1 MPKYLIERSIPGAGS
16 LDRDEL
22 RAASQNSCNVLRELG
37 PTIQWVQSYVTDDK
51 ITCVY
56 IAPSEE
62 MIREHARRAG
72 LPADAVMEI
81 RTIIDPTTAEP
92 ERAPTKAAGMARS
105 LALAL
110 AGLLSAGAMACTPS
124 GVDVDVVAPEGEPV
138 VTPIAGQSASP
149 ATQIASSAAESTSP
163 AAQPADPGVATDL
176 AALRR
181 VVAPLHSFDAAQEA
195 GWTHLI
201 PRCRDNQPAGG
212 MGWHYAN
219 PAYVDGELDV
229 TKPEALIYEPQEDG
243 SMTFVG
249 VEFAVPFSELPPE
262 AEAPRLFG
270 QSFLHNLGDE
280 LWMLHVWVG
289 RHNPAGMFATW
300 NPRVSCQHA
309 R

>member
-1 MPKYLIERSIPGAGS
+1 MPKYLIERVIPGAGA

-92 ERAPTKAAGMARS
+92 ERKPSRAGAAARS
-105 LALAL
+105 MAVLL
-110 AGLLSAGAMACTPS
+110 AGVLSLSAGACAPSAVEVGTPGTELAVSAAAAPSVPSATPS
-124 GVDVDVVAPEGEPV
+124 
-138 VTPIAGQSASP
+138 
-149 ATQIASSAAESTSP
+149 
-163 AAQPADPGVATDL
+163 AQPADADVSRDL
-176 AALRR
+176 ATLRK
-181 VVAPLHSFDAAQEA
+181 VVAPFHDFDAAQAA
-195 GWTHLI
+195 GWTTLV
-201 PRCRDNQPAGG
+201 PRCRDNQPVGG

-219 PAYVDGELDV
+219 AAYVDGDLDV
-229 TKPEALIYEPQEDG
+229 AEPEALIYEPQADG
-243 SMTFVG
+243 SMVFVG
-249 VEFAVPFSELPPE
+249 VEFVVPFSILPPE
-262 AEAPRLFG
+262 SDAPELFG
-270 QSFLHNLGDE
+270 QTFLHNFGDE

-289 RHNPAGMFATW
+289 RHNPEGMFATW
-300 NPRVSCQHA
+300 NPSVSCQHA
-309 R
+309 G

>member
-22 RAASQNSCNVLRELG
+22 RAASQNSCSVLRELG

-81 RTIIDPTTAEP
+81 RAIIDPTTAEP
-92 ERAPTKAAGMARS
+92 ERGRVSAAGAARS
-105 LALAL
+105 IAYAL
-110 AGLLSAGAMACTPS
+110 AGLLTATTMACAPS
-124 GVDVDVVAPEGEPV
+124 SVDVVSTPPAELAVASVPAAPG
-138 VTPIAGQSASP
+138 A
-149 ATQIASSAAESTSP
+149 SAASAAS
-163 AAQPADPGVATDL
+163 AAQPAERDVATDL
-176 AALRR
+176 ATLRR
-181 VVAPLHSFDAAQEA
+181 VVAPYHNFDAAQAA

-201 PRCRDNQPAGG
+201 PRCRDNQPVGG

-219 PAYVDGELDV
+219 PAHVDGELDV
-229 TKPEALIYEPQEDG
+229 TRPEALIYEPQKDG
-243 SMTFVG
+243 SMAFVG
-249 VEFAVPFSELPPE
+249 VEFAVPFAELPPE

-270 QSFLHNLGDE
+270 QTFLHNFGDE

-289 RHNPAGMFATW
+289 RHNPEGMFATW
-300 NPRVSCQHA
+300 NPTVSCRYA